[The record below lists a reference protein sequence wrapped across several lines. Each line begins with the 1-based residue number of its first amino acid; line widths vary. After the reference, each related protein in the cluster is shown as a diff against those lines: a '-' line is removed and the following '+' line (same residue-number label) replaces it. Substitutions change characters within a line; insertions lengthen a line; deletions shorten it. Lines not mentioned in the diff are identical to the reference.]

1 MSSKFKRAVL
11 IYLVVNLLYV
21 LAVLF
26 IVQDNSLAMLDRM
39 MIVLFW
45 AVFNAFASISA
56 FTD

>member
-1 MSSKFKRAVL
+1 MSSKFKKAVL

-26 IVQDNSLAMLDRM
+26 VVQDNGLAMLDRM

-45 AVFNAFASISA
+45 ATVNAFASIAA
-56 FTD
+56 FAD